1 MSAEDKKDVE
11 NPSVEDKKDEENPQV
26 LPENIQ
32 AENNNNGDNK
42 EEENKEEIKEKNK
55 EENKEEIKEEIKEE
69 KKEENKEEKKE
80 ENREEIK
87 EENKEENKEKNK
99 EEIKEEI
106 KEENKEKNEEILNN
120 EDANQN
126 KEEEKN
132 DEELNKSNSDV
143 EVNVITYPLKLVF
156 IGDSNVGKTS
166 IIQRFCEQKFE
177 EGIKATVSVAFQN
190 KKLKIDPFTEVN
202 MNIWDTA
209 GQEKYRS
216 LTRNYLRDS
225 DGIFIVFDLSLKK
238 SFDSLNSW
246 LEEIKNSD
254 IKEKCVKILIGNK
267 SDIKE
272 KEIDDET
279 INKFAEENDF
289 KYLAVSA
296 KDGVNIGSMFEI
308 MGGDCAKILQEEMDE
323 NNKNGNNNQIKKKE
337 DEKIIV
343 KNEENINKGN
353 LVKKKNSCC

>member
-26 LPENIQ
+26 LPENIK

-42 EEENKEEIKEKNK
+42 EEENKEE
-55 EENKEEIKEEIKEE
+55 
-69 KKEENKEEKKE
+69 
-80 ENREEIK
+80 
-87 EENKEENKEKNK
+87 NK

-279 INKFAEENDF
+279 INKFAEENDL